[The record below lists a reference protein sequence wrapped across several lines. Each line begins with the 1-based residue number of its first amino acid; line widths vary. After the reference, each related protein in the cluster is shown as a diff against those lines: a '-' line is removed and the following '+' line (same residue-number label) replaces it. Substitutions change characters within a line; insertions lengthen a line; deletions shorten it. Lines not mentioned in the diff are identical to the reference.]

1 MKNMVDNLLKERYC
15 IKGETSWED
24 ICKRVCKY
32 IANDEEEYE
41 EFYRILSQKLA
52 IPNSPTLYNAGTANP
67 MCSACFYLPVEDS
80 IDSIFE
86 ANKNAAKIFQKGGG
100 VGFNFSKLRPAG
112 SIVGSNSG
120 VASGVVSFMRVF
132 DTMTDVVKQGGKRR
146 GAMMGALSVNH
157 PEIRKFITCKH
168 DEGTLSNFNISVRL
182 TDEFMEKVI
191 VGDREAVEIFDMIC
205 EGVYRNGEPGV
216 LFETTINNGN
226 MNPHVSKDL
235 NTNPCSE
242 ALLGDFESCNLMS
255 IDISKFYD
263 EMTNFI
269 DIDKFTNVIV
279 LCIKFL
285 NNVIDKNKYPIPEID
300 IATKYTRK
308 TGLGLMG
315 VADLLIKMN
324 MSYGSKEAL
333 AKSRDI
339 CVFFRNIAIDAS
351 MHLAE
356 IDGVYPAYKG
366 SKWDEVHHIP
376 MRNGNVLSIAPTGSI
391 SIIAGCSSGIEPVIS
406 FVHTRNDSLGTHY
419 VLHPLFEEDLKHTC
433 NKLNLNYNEILRYC
447 HENGSI
453 QKVKSLPED
462 FRKKYISALDIDWK
476 THIDMQVVVQE
487 YVDMSISKTINMPQ
501 GSTKEDVYN
510 AIMYAWKK
518 KCKGVTIY
526 ISGSRVNE
534 VLGLAK
540 KEVKVVTNF
549 KRPKVIQGE
558 TYKVRSGCGKL
569 YITINEGV
577 NGNPYEIFIQSDGA
591 GGCEAGNQALGRIIS
606 TALRND
612 VPVRSIIKQ
621 LRKVKCAAAMKNEFA
636 EGKSCADI
644 IGKVLLESIP
654 DEDEEEDGEL
664 VLITNQE
671 SVVAKKMMMCINP
684 KCGNE
689 MEFREGCW
697 TCPVCGHSK
706 CG

>member
-15 IKGETSWED
+15 LKGETTWED
-24 ICKRVCKY
+24 ICERVCNFVG
-32 IANDEEEYE
+32 NDEGERE
-41 EFYRILSQKLA
+41 EFYEILSAKLA
-52 IPNSPTLYNAGTANP
+52 IPNSPTLYNAGTSNP
-67 MCSACFYLPVEDS
+67 MMSACFYIPVEDS

-146 GAMMGALSVNH
+146 GAMMGALSVDH
-157 PEIRKFITCKH
+157 PEIKKFIMCKRE
-168 DEGTLSNFNISVRL
+168 EGTLSNFNISVRI
-182 TDEFMEKVI
+182 TDDFMNKVLNN
-191 VGDREAVEIFDMIC
+191 DKDAVEIFDMIC
-205 EGVYRNGEPGV
+205 EGVYKNGEPGV

-226 MNPHVSKDL
+226 MNPHVCKDL

-255 IDISKFYD
+255 IDVSKFYNEVSRSFD
-263 EMTNFI
+263 S
-269 DIDKFTNVIV
+269 DKFVDVIYT
-279 LCIKFL
+279 CIKFL
-285 NNVIDKNKYPIPEID
+285 NNVIDKNKYPIAEID
-300 IATKYTRK
+300 KATKHTRK
-308 TGLGLMG
+308 IGLGVMG
-315 VADLLIKMN
+315 VADLMIKLRMA
-324 MSYGSKEAL
+324 YGSKESLDMVRGICYILSKTAISASVDL
-333 AKSRDI
+333 AKRDG
-339 CVFFRNIAIDAS
+339 A
-351 MHLAE
+351 
-356 IDGVYPAYKG
+356 YPAYKG
-366 SKWDEVHHIP
+366 SVWDTRCVEGE

-419 VLHPLFEEDLKHTC
+419 VLHPLFEEELKC
-433 NKLNLNYNEILRYC
+433 VCDKYNLNYEDILKYC

-453 QKVKSLPED
+453 QGVKSLPVD
-462 FRKKYISALDIDWK
+462 FREKYISSMDINWK
-476 THIDMQVVVQE
+476 THIDIQAAVQE

-501 GSTKEDVYN
+501 GSTKEDVHD
-510 AIMYAWKK
+510 AIIYAWNK

-534 VLGLAK
+534 VLGLSK
-540 KEVKVVTNF
+540 KETPKAIAASF

-621 LRKVKCAAAMKNEFA
+621 LRKVKCAAAMKNEFS

-654 DEDEEEDGEL
+654 DDDEEYEDL
-664 VLITNQE
+664 VPVQPLII
-671 SVVAKKMMMCINP
+671 KKMMICTNP